1 MFQFVEQELLRWPSE
16 HSSQSSD
23 VIIEISRLIRQ
34 QCWLQAEALC
44 LLQLALVEKDHPQ
57 QEIYRW
63 LLCLLYL
70 NSLNHDRAKEVYF
83 DSVSSLF
90 ISLPWFYIRLR
101 LFAADQNFFIVE
113 SRRIDTKLIE
123 HLSSSFDPK
132 SFFSSYA
139 CLLNGFVLG
148 KSIDD
153 ISASLYELPN
163 KDTLEYVRMHAR
175 LLSASANPIDALA
188 LLEKYEQKCG
198 NNYGYWIQFCEAALV
213 AQDPKLSL
221 HSLRRLQ
228 AILGDHPRV
237 LPLLLQV
244 ELLQR
249 KPASARRSTL
259 LLRTAKSADL
269 LSLNTSTAASNQLTS
284 YEYCGNVGW
293 FPYLLPQYI
302 SGDNTRTGDGV
313 PNMIYHLS
321 SIESPLSEQISKEY
335 LSYAAVSYVDD
346 HSPAYSIPQQLE
358 VSRSCGQ
365 VSLRVAWITPDVT
378 EHPVSRFLY
387 SFLSSSADP
396 NVHSTVVGVSENRPT
411 DDWLLSDFACL
422 DRVDAMNYPAQ
433 PLSQCVNAIK
443 SLDFDIAVDLAGWT
457 GGNFQAGFLQRIAPV
472 QINYLGYFAST
483 GNTEM
488 DYWLGDEN
496 LFPDPMNEWH
506 SESIHRLSRC
516 FIAWQPT
523 EHFPEGRVSVTDAPR
538 GSIKFGCFNHNRK
551 LSDATLNAWG
561 RILECLPE
569 ARLVLKAHSASDP
582 GTQTLLRRRMLRQ
595 GLNPEQVIWLPL
607 AATHEQHLSQY
618 SELDIALDCFPNGG
632 CTTTCEALWMGVPV
646 ITKTGGS
653 YVSRMST
660 AVLRGAELDNWCTQS
675 TDEYV
680 DMAVENAQ
688 HIQSL
693 RSSRSSWREK
703 VRQSPLGDAD
713 DLMRHL
719 FASFRALR

>member
-1 MFQFVEQELLRWPSE
+1 MKILYI
-16 HSSQSSD
+16 HSTD
-23 VIIEISRLIRQ
+23 
-34 QCWLQAEALC
+34 
-44 LLQLALVEKDHPQ
+44 KDHQFYNNYMNDLLLHGLRDLYGNDIIDYPGCWYLYDD
-57 QEIYRW
+57 EIKKRKYDEKRFW
-63 LLCLLYL
+63 GKGFTIKNILRDF
-70 NSLNHDRAKEVYF
+70 NSIDRENIEQKIRNKYF
-83 DSVSSLF
+83 DTLV
-90 ISLPWFYIRLR
+90 RLYNPER
-101 LFAADQNFFIVE
+101 PKVE
-113 SRRIDTKLIE
+113 GLKE
-123 HLSSSFDPK
+123 NAQ
-132 SFFSSYA
+132 FFSS
-139 CLLNGFVLG
+139 
-148 KSIDD
+148 K
-153 ISASLYELPN
+153 
-163 KDTLEYVRMHAR
+163 R
-175 LLSASANPIDALA
+175 LL
-188 LLEKYEQKCG
+188 EG
-198 NNYGYWIQFCEAALV
+198 G
-213 AQDPKLSL
+213 
-221 HSLRRLQ
+221 
-228 AILGDHPRV
+228 
-237 LPLLLQV
+237 
-244 ELLQR
+244 
-249 KPASARRSTL
+249 
-259 LLRTAKSADL
+259 
-269 LSLNTSTAASNQLTS
+269 
-284 YEYCGNVGW
+284 
-293 FPYLLPQYI
+293 
-302 SGDNTRTGDGV
+302 
-313 PNMIYHLS
+313 
-321 SIESPLSEQISKEY
+321 KEY

-595 GLNPEQVIWLPL
+595 GLV
-607 AATHEQHLSQY
+607 
-618 SELDIALDCFPNGG
+618 LDLLRDC
-632 CTTTCEALWMGVPV
+632 
-646 ITKTGGS
+646 
-653 YVSRMST
+653 
-660 AVLRGAELDNWCTQS
+660 
-675 TDEYV
+675 
-680 DMAVENAQ
+680 
-688 HIQSL
+688 
-693 RSSRSSWREK
+693 
-703 VRQSPLGDAD
+703 
-713 DLMRHL
+713 
-719 FASFRALR
+719 